1 MATLAVDVGA
11 PYSPAAVS
19 LCTALAG
26 SVPTTNII
34 DRGGRTGPVLRR
46 SSTTVGATPTC
57 TYLVEGSAD
66 GTSFFAI
73 PYADPASPTVVSVAT
88 FGPVTT
94 ATTTRPVCAGRLP
107 VALPAGDDVGEHQ
120 RAEQHQRVLLLG
132 GQ

>member
-34 DRGGRTGPVLRR
+34 DRGGRTGPVLLEVI
-46 SSTTVGATPTC
+46 TTVGATPTC

-73 PYADPASPTVVSVAT
+73 PYADPASRRWSAWPRSA
-88 FGPVTT
+88 GDHSDDDP
-94 ATTTRPVCAGRLP
+94 PVCAGRLP

>member
-1 MATLAVDVGA
+1 LTSA
-11 PYSPAAVS
+11 PRTSPAAVS

-34 DRGGRTGPVLRR
+34 DRGGRTGPVLLEVI
-46 SSTTVGATPTC
+46 TTVGATPTC

-88 FGPVTT
+88 FGPVTS
-94 ATTTRPVCAGRLP
+94 ATTTRRYVLAGYPWRYL
-107 VALPAGDDVGEHQ
+107 
-120 RAEQHQRVLLLG
+120 RVTMSANTNVLNSISAYFF
-132 GQ
+132 